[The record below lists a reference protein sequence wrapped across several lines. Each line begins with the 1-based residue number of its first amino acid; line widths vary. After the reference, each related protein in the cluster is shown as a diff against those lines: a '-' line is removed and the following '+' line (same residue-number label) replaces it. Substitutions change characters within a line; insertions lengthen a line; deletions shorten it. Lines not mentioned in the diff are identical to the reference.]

1 MTEKRK
7 RGRPPGSGKKQKSA
21 LDEAVSIPYERQIS
35 DDPNQQALND
45 LMEIGRC
52 AIETKPDGI
61 RRLDPLGPEVSVA
74 LYNAEH
80 SGQTTEYDGGR
91 DLSYLGD
98 EAPQFQTHSPLE
110 AMLEVLQDVEMVK
123 KAQGKLQTTSPEP
136 VYPANWD
143 KMSKVEKL
151 AWHTS
156 NKH

>member
-1 MTEKRK
+1 MGRK
-7 RGRPPGSGKKQKSA
+7 KGSKNKVKDQKSIPV
-21 LDEAVSIPYERQIS
+21 DAVKIPYTRTTS
-35 DDPNQQALND
+35 DDPKKQSMID
-45 LMEIGRC
+45 LMETGRC
-52 AIETKPDGI
+52 ITEFKPDGI
-61 RRLDPLGPEVSVA
+61 RRIDPMGDEATVA

-98 EAPQFQTHSPLE
+98 EAPQFQTSSPLE

-123 KAQGKLQTTSPEP
+123 KAQAKLQKTSSPEP
-136 VYPANWD
+136 VYPVNWD